1 MKIKTSGKEENIMY
15 AAVVER
21 PHELVIKEVPTPK
34 AGPRQVVIQSLACSI
49 CNATDN
55 HIVEGIFDGYHDH
68 YPQILGHEVCGKV
81 VEKGDQ
87 VTELEL
93 GDRICLYT
101 PNGAF
106 AEYVLVDLDH
116 HGYAKIPDGMSD
128 EDASICEMFD
138 GAYRSTIAAAE
149 LEPGERVLIIGAG
162 PLGLTAI
169 GAAAAH
175 GAEVYAVDLYQN
187 RLDMALEMGAKRVY
201 NHSILSADEIIRQVR
216 EDAGEIDT
224 ACMCIALDRSK
235 ELDAFYMAVE
245 LLRVNGRMTGL
256 NVEVQ
261 LKYHNHRMN
270 PFHLNR
276 KNIKY
281 RHNLE
286 RPGTIEDFRRGYRM
300 VAEGLIPLG
309 KLITHRVTFDELP
322 WALDLCHNHLDQ
334 CIKIIVYPRTKL
346 AK

>member
-1 MKIKTSGKEENIMY
+1 MY
-15 AAVVER
+15 AAVVEK
-21 PHELVIKEVPTPK
+21 PNELVIKEVPTPK
-34 AGPRQVVIQSLACSI
+34 AGPRQVVIQALACSI

-55 HIVEGIFDGYHDH
+55 HILEGIFDGYHNF

-81 VEKGDQ
+81 VEKGEA

-93 GDRICLYT
+93 GDRIGLYT

-116 HGYAKIPDGMSD
+116 HGYAKIPEGMSD

-138 GAYRSTIAAAE
+138 GAYRSTIACAE
-149 LEPGERVLIIGAG
+149 LTPGERVLIIGSG

-169 GAAAAH
+169 GAATAH
-175 GAEVYAVDLYQN
+175 GAQVCAVDLYAN
-187 RLDMALEMGAKRVY
+187 RLDMALQMGAKHVY
-201 NHSILSADEIIRQVR
+201 NHSQMSADEIIEAVR
-216 EDAGEIDT
+216 RDVGEIDL
-224 ACMCIALDRSK
+224 AVMCIALDRSK
-235 ELDAFYMAVE
+235 DLDAFYMAVE
-245 LLRVNGRMTGL
+245 LLRENGRMTGL

-286 RPGTIEDFRRGYRM
+286 RPGTLEDFRRGYAM
-300 VAEGLIPLG
+300 VAEGTIPLG
-309 KLITHRVTFDELP
+309 KMITHRVTLDELP
-322 WALDLCHNHLDQ
+322 WALDMCHNHLDE
-334 CIKIIVYPRTKL
+334 CIKIIVYPKTSLK
-346 AK
+346 K